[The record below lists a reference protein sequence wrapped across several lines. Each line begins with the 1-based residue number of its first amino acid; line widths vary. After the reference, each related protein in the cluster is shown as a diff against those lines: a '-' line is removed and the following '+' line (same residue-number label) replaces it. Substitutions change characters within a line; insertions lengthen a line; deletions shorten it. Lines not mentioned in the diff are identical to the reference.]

1 MLIVLSVELDTFAVS
16 SELVT
21 SMVSIISD
29 IIADIIFL
37 AEVVENFLSSSGV
50 HLLNLL
56 VVLVNT

>member
-1 MLIVLSVELDTFAVS
+1 MVLSVELDTFTVS

-37 AEVVENFLSSSGV
+37 AEDVENFLRSAGV
-50 HLLNLL
+50 HLLNFL